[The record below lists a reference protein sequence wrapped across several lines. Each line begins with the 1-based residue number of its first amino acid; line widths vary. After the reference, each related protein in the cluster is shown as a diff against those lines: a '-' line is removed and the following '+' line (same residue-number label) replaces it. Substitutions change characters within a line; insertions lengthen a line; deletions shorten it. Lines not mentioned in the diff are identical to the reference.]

1 MSSVHH
7 GVWVAG
13 MIPALHTS
21 SAILPGVRILGGAGM
36 YRSSSPA
43 SGYGGMLCVPPVEVH
58 EPRGL
63 SVLWYSLL
71 VVGMRILPHLA
82 PGGPPQR
89 VGCGCT

>member
-1 MSSVHH
+1 MH
-7 GVWVAG
+7 
-13 MIPALHTS
+13 
-21 SAILPGVRILGGAGM
+21 PGSLRILG
-36 YRSSSPA
+36 
-43 SGYGGMLCVPPVEVH
+43 MLS

-89 VGCGCT
+89 VGYGWTLDYEIAS